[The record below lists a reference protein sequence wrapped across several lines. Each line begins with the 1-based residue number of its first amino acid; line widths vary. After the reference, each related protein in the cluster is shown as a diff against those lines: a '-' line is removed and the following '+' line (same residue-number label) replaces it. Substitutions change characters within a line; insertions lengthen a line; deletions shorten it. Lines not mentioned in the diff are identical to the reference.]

1 MNWIVVQLT
10 TWAVKMMDTAEIAK
24 EIRRRSKISD
34 IELFYPV
41 LEDVGGKHSS
51 AYDEY
56 VFVEYRESI
65 PLNEF
70 EGNEVFRKVLREPD
84 SSPSRV
90 FDEQIESIREQLR
103 IEEQVKVDEVVLIQR
118 GSLRGNYGL
127 VKSSEDGQ
135 ILLEVYVGDS
145 CIEASLPQ
153 KWVRRKKLKKS

>member
-1 MNWIVVQLT
+1 M
-10 TWAVKMMDTAEIAK
+10 K
-24 EIRRRSKISD
+24 
-34 IELFYPV
+34 
-41 LEDVGGKHSS
+41 
-51 AYDEY
+51 
-56 VFVEYRESI
+56 I